1 LPDFKKGK
9 KKLQKR
15 NRKMPAS
22 SLFRSEEMTYF
33 KLYIPT
39 EIAQATVA
47 SLAELKLL
55 EFRDVKS
62 LGLNQSS

>member
-1 LPDFKKGK
+1 
-9 KKLQKR
+9 
-15 NRKMPAS
+15 MPAS